1 MNVNAQLT
9 YKAQMKFAKKV
20 MKWEGCSWDE
30 AWMICTGDRQPKD
43 PADKVKYTLG
53 FKMCD
58 PALELA
64 LYVQRNKNNRRQAA
78 ENFSRGLSPEEA
90 HMFWTECFDRVN
102 GGRMRKKMIAALKE
116 KGNDPEASE
125 DLSVDEASE

>member
-1 MNVNAQLT
+1 MNVNAQMT

-20 MKWEGCSWDE
+20 MKWEKCSWDE
-30 AWMICTGDRQPKD
+30 AWMICTGDGQTKD
-43 PADKVKYTLG
+43 PVNKVKYTLG

-78 ENFSRGLSPEEA
+78 ANFARGLSEEEA
-90 HMFWTECFDRVN
+90 HIFWTECFDQVN
-102 GGRMRKKMIAALKE
+102 AGKMRKKFIAGLKE
-116 KGNDPEASE
+116 K
-125 DLSVDEASE
+125 DEEVPRI